1 MAMRLLT
8 KNGMTGLTANKA
20 MSCPIGITG
29 RKGYTM
35 NKKER
40 CNAVRAMELLA
51 RAVNNENFFEEWLIS
66 GVADGDIDADTKDE
80 DLDYYV
86 EDDTVFADLMDT
98 FLHVMKNAYKDGGLY
113 IDGIVSKP
121 DA

>member
-1 MAMRLLT
+1 MDM
-8 KNGMTGLTANKA
+8 
-20 MSCPIGITG
+20 
-29 RKGYTM
+29 
-35 NKKER
+35 KER
-40 CNAVRAMELLA
+40 CDAVRAMELLA

-66 GVADGDIDADTKDE
+66 GVADGDIDNDTKDE

-98 FLHVMKNAYKDGGLY
+98 FLHVMTNAYKDGGLY
-113 IDGIVSKP
+113 VDGVVSKP

>member
-1 MAMRLLT
+1 
-8 KNGMTGLTANKA
+8 
-20 MSCPIGITG
+20 
-29 RKGYTM
+29 M

-40 CNAVRAMELLA
+40 CDAVRAMELLA

-66 GVADGDIDADTKDE
+66 GVADGDIDGNTKDE

-98 FLHVMKNAYKDGGLY
+98 FLHVMKNAQKDGGLY
-113 IDGIVSKP
+113 VDDVVSKP

>member
-1 MAMRLLT
+1 MDM
-8 KNGMTGLTANKA
+8 
-20 MSCPIGITG
+20 
-29 RKGYTM
+29 
-35 NKKER
+35 KER

-51 RAVNNENFFEEWLIS
+51 RSVNNENFFEEWLIS
-66 GVADGDIDADTKDE
+66 GVADGDINTDTKDE

-86 EDDTVFADLMDT
+86 EDDMVFADLMDT

-113 IDGIVSKP
+113 VDGVVSKP

>member
-1 MAMRLLT
+1 
-8 KNGMTGLTANKA
+8 
-20 MSCPIGITG
+20 
-29 RKGYTM
+29 M

-40 CNAVRAMELLA
+40 CDAVRAMELLA

-66 GVADGDIDADTKDE
+66 GVADDDIDADTKDE

-98 FLHVMKNAYKDGGLY
+98 FLHVMKNAQKDGGLY
-113 IDGIVSKP
+113 IDGVVSNP